1 VADPDEAAAR
11 DAGMIAAAKEDRLS
25 APPPPPAIGPGLL
38 LAGDPLA
45 GHLFIQD
52 QVRRGQTT
60 GLFDDVV
67 GRGWTLLSPTCDPAT
82 QLAPELAAFFAS
94 IGGISAHVGAG
105 SLIADV
111 NGSYAKWFAAAGK
124 SVVLQR
130 PDFYVFGTASAV
142 DGTAHLV
149 GTLRSLLVAA

>member
-1 VADPDEAAAR
+1 
-11 DAGMIAAAKEDRLS
+11 MIAAVQEARLS

-45 GHLFIQD
+45 GQLFIQD
-52 QVRRGQTT
+52 QVRCGQTT

-82 QLAPELAAFFAS
+82 QLDPELAAFFAS
-94 IGGISAHVGAG
+94 IGGISAHVAADAP
-105 SLIADV
+105 IADV
-111 NGSYAKWFAAAGK
+111 NGSYAKWFATAGK
-124 SVVLQR
+124 AVVLQR

-142 DGTAHLV
+142 DGTAQLV
-149 GTLRSLLVAA
+149 GTLRRLLAAP